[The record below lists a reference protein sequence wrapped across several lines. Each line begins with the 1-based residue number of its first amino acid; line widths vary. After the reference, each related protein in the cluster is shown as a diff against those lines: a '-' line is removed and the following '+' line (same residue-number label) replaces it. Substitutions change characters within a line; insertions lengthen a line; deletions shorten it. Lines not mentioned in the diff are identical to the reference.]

1 MVKPILARYL
11 YASMTALLFIFSGF
25 IIVTGDDA
33 PVDAVDPVR
42 NVGPVVNRTTVTVT
56 LYEGFEE
63 FSGEYFFGTGRGS
76 LDLFYDP
83 TYNWKAVSAD
93 PGAFAHNA
101 PYALELLYDSIESLA
116 GPLGID
122 MDDLNLLR

>member
-1 MVKPILARYL
+1 MVYNGDRY
-11 YASMTALLFIFSGF
+11 
-25 IIVTGDDA
+25 
-33 PVDAVDPVR
+33 P
-42 NVGPVVNRTTVTVT
+42 
-56 LYEGFEE
+56 
-63 FSGEYFFGTGRGS
+63 YFFADANGDGVADEAEGRAVAYNAWTPR
-76 LDLFYDP
+76 LLKA

-122 MDDLNLLR
+122 MDELELLR